1 MEWPHADMGV
11 AHTPGDGT
19 RRTGSTHVGLRWR
32 DAAVR
37 VRPLSPVAFRLGI
50 LFAYLGAWSLL
61 LWFWIHGAAA

>member
-1 MEWPHADMGV
+1 MRTWEG
-11 AHTPGDGT
+11 HTL
-19 RRTGSTHVGLRWR
+19 RETGLGAQGLRTWVCDAR

-50 LFAYLGAWSLL
+50 LFAYLGAWTLL